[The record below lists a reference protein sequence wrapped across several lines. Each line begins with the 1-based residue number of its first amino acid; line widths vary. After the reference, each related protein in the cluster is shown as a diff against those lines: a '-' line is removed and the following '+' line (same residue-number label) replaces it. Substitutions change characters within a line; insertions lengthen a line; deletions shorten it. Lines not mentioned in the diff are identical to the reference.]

1 MPLVFRMDR
10 YGEITRSNRVVGIF
24 LPWVGSSVCTVKIGE
39 PACASGKVNLHF
51 HLLKCI
57 DFM

>member
-1 MPLVFRMDR
+1 MDR